1 LRISAKSE
9 TSKIYQQEN
18 GIIHALFAEKRLI
31 HYPAWK
37 ISLYRLLP
45 VTP

>member
-1 LRISAKSE
+1 MISAKSE
-9 TSKIYQQEN
+9 TRKIYQQEN
-18 GIIHALFAEKRLI
+18 GINHALFAKKFLI

-37 ISLYRLLP
+37 ISPYRLLP